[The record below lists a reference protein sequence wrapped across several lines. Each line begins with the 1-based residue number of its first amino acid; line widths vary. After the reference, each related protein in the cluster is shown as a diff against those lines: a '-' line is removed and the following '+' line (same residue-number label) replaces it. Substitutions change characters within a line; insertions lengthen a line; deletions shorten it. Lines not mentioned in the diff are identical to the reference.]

1 MLGTAGMLVRLR
13 RMRTCLG
20 GFASTACCLDM
31 ADAQTEAAFG
41 EAIEISTESPSL
53 AVPSDATNDGGLELY
68 IEFSKV

>member
-1 MLGTAGMLVRLR
+1 
-13 RMRTCLG
+13 
-20 GFASTACCLDM
+20 M

-68 IEFSKV
+68 IEFSEV